1 LLSYSSKTQLK
12 YPRTLYLKV
21 EQASTLHQFEKIVYK
36 PIPVR
41 ELLLEMKNLSEL
53 MIDLAYSAAL
63 YNDKDLAEDVLALES
78 RVDSLSYLL
87 DMEIMIAARDAKD
100 AEGLIGVSI
109 VAASTDKI
117 SDAAADIAAI
127 VTRNIGIHPIIG
139 EIFKK
144 VEERLMKVTVKPNS
158 EIIKQ
163 MIGELNLAARM
174 GVDIIAIRRNND
186 WILNPKK
193 TETVFQGDILITRGA
208 PSGIEE
214 FKDLAEGKLAT
225 LDTEKRAKFEEI
237 VSRFVELKD
246 TSELM
251 IDLAYSSLML
261 NSKELAE
268 EVERLEERMDQL
280 HTDFELLALT
290 SDFKKEE
297 ASGFLGL
304 IRLGVAT
311 EKIADAAAD
320 MAEVVLRGIEPHP
333 ILKLTIKEAEETVT
347 QACVTADSP
356 LVGKSL
362 KEARVHE
369 ETGMWVLVIK
379 RNDNC
384 VRPRGDSKIASG
396 DVLVASGYAEG
407 ADALK
412 NLASPTQ
419 TCNVE

>member
-1 LLSYSSKTQLK
+1 L
-12 YPRTLYLKV
+12 R
-21 EQASTLHQFEKIVYK
+21 QFEKIVYK

-63 YNDKDLAEDVLALES
+63 YNDKDLAEDVLELEN

-87 DMEIMIAARDAKD
+87 DMEMMVAARDAKD
-100 AEGLIGVSI
+100 AEALIGVSI

-139 EIFKK
+139 EIFQN

-158 EIIKQ
+158 EIIMKT
-163 MIGELNLAARM
+163 IGELNLAARM
-174 GVDIIAIRRNND
+174 GVDIIAIRRSHD
-186 WILNPKK
+186 WILNPAE
-193 TETVFQGDILITRGA
+193 TESVFQGDILITRGA

-251 IDLAYSSLML
+251 MDLAYSSLLL

-268 EVERLEERMDQL
+268 EVEGLEERMDQL

-333 ILKLTIKEAEETVT
+333 ILKLTIREAEETVT
-347 QACVTADSP
+347 QACVTADST

-362 KEARVHE
+362 KEARVHD

-379 RNDNC
+379 RNDKC
-384 VRPRGDSKIASG
+384 LRPRGDSTIAAG

-407 ADALK
+407 ADDLK
-412 NLASPTQ
+412 RLASPTQ
-419 TCNVE
+419 ACVAE